1 MELLSEGGIKMR
13 VAKEFFRET
22 FAILEDVMRAS
33 GAMSGTYPDIAE

>member
-1 MELLSEGGIKMR
+1 MELLSGGGVKMR

-33 GAMSGTYPDIAE
+33 GAIGGAYPDMTE